1 MHAVS
6 IEYPRRYTGQIAM
19 EDLVGSLNESPPRYF
34 SLRFVGVE
42 EAKLHF
48 LRVFAEQRKVGAFA
62 IPSCA
67 WRIWVALPES
77 E

>member
-6 IEYPRRYTGQIAM
+6 IAHPRRYLGHLI
-19 EDLVGSLNESPPRYF
+19 GGLNESPRHQF
-34 SLRFVGVE
+34 ALRFVGVE
-42 EAKLHF
+42 EANLHF

-67 WRIWVALPES
+67 
-77 E
+77 